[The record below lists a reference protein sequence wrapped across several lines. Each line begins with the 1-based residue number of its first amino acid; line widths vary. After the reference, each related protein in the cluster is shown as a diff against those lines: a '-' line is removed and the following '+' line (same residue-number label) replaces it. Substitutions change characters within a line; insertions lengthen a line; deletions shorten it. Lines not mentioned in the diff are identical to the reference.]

1 MFPVFLFA
9 LLAPFASFAAAP
21 SPSPSDIRTL
31 QSDRNVGLAALEEN
45 DLAEA
50 TRRFAEVRRR
60 APSDPLGWADGAV
73 AAMRARDLETAQ
85 KLLAEALRLSPG
97 NPSVLALEA
106 TRKELSGDT
115 AGAAE
120 TYERA
125 AASAPRDVASRWAAA
140 RILSAGSSEDKRRAR
155 ADLEMALSQAPANLF
170 LLLRLLEL
178 ARATGDAPAA
188 ASAHER
194 LATLVAGDAR
204 LDRAL
209 AEAKAAV
216 DTGDAKTADLKYR
229 IVENLLKA
237 NPRYQQAR
245 RDVEPGVVGLP
256 LEDWS
261 EPLASAVRA
270 RAGEPIPVRFVLR
283 PDSGLSGIEGALAVR
298 VAGKTARDLAFAA
311 PSGLRV
317 AVAVASTESAARFRW
332 SAEIPGSAGGR
343 DLAVA
348 DVTNSGE
355 LDLVT
360 SDALWT
366 PAGGAYRKTTLGSGG
381 DDARAVIPF
390 DVDADGDLDLYVS
403 RPSGDRLLRNNLDGT
418 IADVTEASGIPKGT
432 VSRGAVA
439 ADFDRDGD
447 VDLLLFAQGGG
458 FALFDNLRGGKLAPR
473 ETGLPKRGAVSSAA
487 AGDLNGDG
495 RVDLVFAADG
505 TASVAENRGD
515 GTFGEAIALGGGP
528 AHPHVDAV
536 RLLDYDNDGFLDA
549 LLLSAEGPSLL
560 LRNDGTGKLTAAS
573 VGALPPAKEAESV
586 DVDGDGD
593 LDLVFLSPKG
603 TAALYA
609 NEGGNANGWVDV
621 LLEGLPTGSAK
632 VNRFGFGSDV
642 ELRAQELYV
651 YRVAWRP
658 VTRLGLGARRRAD
671 VLRIVW
677 TNGVPQN
684 ALDPKARTVLREVQQ
699 LKGSC
704 PFLYAFDGAQWHFVT
719 DVLGR
724 APAGLLYDGVHQAPA
739 DTREWL
745 VLPGHL
751 LAPRDGRLALDF
763 TEELWEAVY
772 FDLAELLAADHPA
785 GVGLVANERM
795 VPPPFP
801 EKKLFTVA
809 APRVPL
815 AVDGAGRDRTA
826 EIAEEDGR
834 FLGGFTLT
842 RYQGIVA
849 PHELVLELPEARQGE
864 RVMLYLT
871 GWIQYADT
879 SINVSLSQRQ
889 DLAPFGPVLE
899 VPDGRGGWKTA
910 IAPMGYPAGK
920 TKTMPID
927 LSSVLDRADPR
938 VRIRTNLA
946 IYWDRIVYTVDD
958 ASVPVRLTPAPL
970 RSAEL
975 SFRGFSRMTRAHD
988 EAPHL
993 FVHDDVST
1001 ETRWADMAGRYTRF
1015 GDVRPLL
1022 TAADDRYVIM
1032 KGGDGVRLEFDAAA
1046 LPPLPEG
1053 WVRDW
1058 LFVSDGWDKD
1068 ADKNTVA
1075 GQTVEPLPFHGMDG
1089 GKYGELEFPDS
1100 PEHREFVREYLTR
1113 EGGPDEFRDAVKG
1126 SRGSTVEGRE

>member
-9 LLAPFASFAAAP
+9 LLAPFAAAA
-21 SPSPSDIRTL
+21 SPSASDIRTL

-50 TRRFAEVRRR
+50 TRRFAAVRRL
-60 APSDPLGWADGAV
+60 APSDPVGWADGAV
-73 AAMRARDLETAQ
+73 AAMRARDLETA
-85 KLLAEALRLSPG
+85 KTLLAEALRLSPG
-97 NPSVLALEA
+97 DPRVLALEA

-115 AGAAE
+115 AGAAA

-125 AASAPRDVASRWAAA
+125 ATAAPRDVASRWAAV
-140 RILSAGSSEDKRRAR
+140 RILSAATASPEDKRRAR

-178 ARATGDAPAA
+178 ARAAGDAPAA

-209 AEAKAAV
+209 AEAKTAV
-216 DTGDAKTADLKYR
+216 DSGDAKTADLKYR

-270 RAGEPIPVRFVLR
+270 RAGEPIPVRFALR

-317 AVAVASTESAARFRW
+317 AVATASTESAGRFRW
-332 SAEIPGSAGGR
+332 SPEIPGSAGGR

-360 SDALWT
+360 PDALWT
-366 PAGGAYRKTTLGSGG
+366 PAGGAYKKTTLGPGG

-403 RPSGDRLLRNNLDGT
+403 RSSGDRLFRNNLDGT
-418 IADVTEASGIPKGT
+418 FADVTEASGIPKGT
-432 VSRGAVA
+432 ASRGAVA

-447 VDLLLFAQGGG
+447 VDLLLFAPAGG
-458 FALFDNLRGGKLAPR
+458 FALLDNLRGGKLAPR

-505 TASVAENRGD
+505 TAAVAENRGD
-515 GTFGEAIALGGGP
+515 GTFGEARALGGVP
-528 AHPHVDAV
+528 AHRDIV
-536 RLLDYDNDGFLDA
+536 RLLDYDNDGFLDV
-549 LLLSAEGPSLL
+549 LLLSGEGPSSL
-560 LRNDGTGKLTAAS
+560 LRNDGTGKLTVAS
-573 VGALPPAKEAESV
+573 VGALPPASEAESV
-586 DVDGDGD
+586 DADGDGD

-671 VLRIVW
+671 ALRIVW

-684 ALDPKARTVLREVQQ
+684 ALDPKVRTVLREVQQ

-704 PFLYAFDGAQWHFVT
+704 PFLYAFDGARWHFVT

-745 VLPGHL
+745 VVPGTL

-772 FDLAELLAADHPA
+772 FDLAELFAVDHPA

-809 APRVPL
+809 APRVPR

-834 FLGGFTLT
+834 FLGGFTPT

-879 SINVSLSQRQ
+879 SINVSLSQGR
-889 DLAPFGPVLE
+889 DRGTVRSGARSPGRHRRLE
-899 VPDGRGGWKTA
+899 DG
-910 IAPMGYPAGK
+910 
-920 TKTMPID
+920 
-927 LSSVLDRADPR
+927 DRADGLSGGQDQDHAHRLVERPR
-938 VRIRTNLA
+938 PRRPARADPHQPRHLLGPHRLHGRRGFDTRAAHAGALDLGRALLSRILE
-946 IYWDRIVYTVDD
+946 DD
-958 ASVPVRLTPAPL
+958 A
-970 RSAEL
+970 
-975 SFRGFSRMTRAHD
+975 RA
-988 EAPHL
+988 
-993 FVHDDVST
+993 
-1001 ETRWADMAGRYTRF
+1001 
-1015 GDVRPLL
+1015 
-1022 TAADDRYVIM
+1022 
-1032 KGGDGVRLEFDAAA
+1032 
-1046 LPPLPEG
+1046 
-1053 WVRDW
+1053 
-1058 LFVSDGWDKD
+1058 
-1068 ADKNTVA
+1068 
-1075 GQTVEPLPFHGMDG
+1075 
-1089 GKYGELEFPDS
+1089 
-1100 PEHREFVREYLTR
+1100 
-1113 EGGPDEFRDAVKG
+1113 
-1126 SRGSTVEGRE
+1126 

>member
-1 MFPVFLFA
+1 MVPVFLFA
-9 LLAPFASFAAAP
+9 LLAPLVPFAAAA
-21 SPSPSDIRTL
+21 SPSVSDIRTL

-50 TRRFAEVRRR
+50 TRRFAEVRRL

-73 AAMRARDLETAQ
+73 SAMRARDLATAQ

-97 NPSVLALEA
+97 DPRVLALEA
-106 TRKELSGDT
+106 TRKELSGDS

-120 TYERA
+120 TFERA
-125 AASAPRDVASRWAAA
+125 ATAAPRDVASRWAAA
-140 RILSAGSSEDKRRAR
+140 RILSAGSPEDKRRAR
-155 ADLEMALSQAPANLF
+155 EDLDLALSQAPANLF

-178 ARATGDAPAA
+178 ARAAGDTPAA

-194 LATLVAGDAR
+194 LAKLVAGDAR

-209 AEAKAAV
+209 AEAKTAS
-216 DTGDAKTADLKYR
+216 DSGDSKTADLKYR

-245 RDVEPGVVGLP
+245 RDVEPGVVGMP
-256 LEDWS
+256 LEEWS
-261 EPLASAVRA
+261 EPLASVVRA
-270 RAGEPIPVRFVLR
+270 HAGEPIPVRFALR
-283 PDSGLSGIEGALAVR
+283 ADSGLSGIEGALAVR
-298 VAGKTARDLAFAA
+298 VAGKAARDLAFAGSFGVRIA
-311 PSGLRV
+311 SRGTQSYRPD
-317 AVAVASTESAARFRW
+317 AV
-332 SAEIPGSAGGR
+332 IPGSAAAR
-343 DLAVA
+343 DLAIA
-348 DVTNSGE
+348 DVLNSGE
-355 LDLVT
+355 LDVV
-360 SDALWT
+360 T
-366 PAGGAYRKTTLGSGG
+366 PASLFSPSGGAFRKTTLGVAEGET
-381 DDARAVIPF
+381 VIPL
-390 DVDADGDLDLYVS
+390 DVDSDGDLDLYVTS
-403 RPSGDRLLRNNLDGT
+403 ASGDRLLRNNLDGT
-418 IADVTEASGIPKGT
+418 FVDVTEAAGLPKGT
-432 VSRGAVA
+432 ASRGAVA

-447 VDLLLFAQGGG
+447 PDLLLYPEGPSGG
-458 FALFDNLRGGKLAPR
+458 FALYDNLRGGRLARREASLPR
-473 ETGLPKRGAVSSAA
+473 GVAVSSAA
-487 AGDLNGDG
+487 AGDLDGDG
-495 RVDLVFAADG
+495 RLDLVFAANG
-505 TASVAENRGD
+505 AASVAMNRGD
-515 GTFGEAIALGGGP
+515 GTFRESVSIGAASG
-528 AHPHVDAV
+528 V

-549 LLLSAEGPSLL
+549 LLLSPAGASVLR
-560 LRNDGTGKLTAAS
+560 RNDGTGRLVEAA
-573 VGALPPAKEAESV
+573 VGSLPQAIAAESV

-593 LDLVFLSPKG
+593 LDLVFVTPKG
-603 TAALYA
+603 GAALYA

-621 LLEGLPTGSAK
+621 ALEGLPTGSAK

-642 ELRAQELYV
+642 ELKAQELYV

-704 PFLYAFDGAQWHFVT
+704 PFLYAFDGARWHFVT

-745 VLPGHL
+745 VVPGDL

-772 FDLAELLAADHPA
+772 FDFAQLFAADHPA
-785 GVGLVANERM
+785 GVGLVANEKM

-801 EKKLFTVA
+801 EKTLFTVA
-809 APRVPL
+809 RPRVPR
-815 AVDGAGRDRTA
+815 ASDEKGRDRTS
-826 EIAEEDGR
+826 EIAVEDGT
-834 FLGGFTLT
+834 FLGGFAPTP
-842 RYQGIVA
+842 YQGIVA
-849 PHELVLELPEARQGE
+849 AHDLVLALPEAGRGE

-879 SINVSLSQRQ
+879 SINVSLSQRR

-899 VPDGRGGWKTA
+899 VPDGSGGWKTA

-920 TKTMPID
+920 TKTMPVD
-927 LSSVLDRADPR
+927 LSNVLDRSDPR

-946 IYWDRIVYTVDD
+946 IYWDRIVYTADD
-958 ASVPVRLTPAPL
+958 APAPVRLTPAPL
-970 RSAEL
+970 TSAEL

-988 EAPHL
+988 EAPHV
-993 FVHDDVST
+993 FVHDDVSV
-1001 ETRWADMAGRYTRF
+1001 EPRWADMAGRYTRF
-1015 GDVRPLL
+1015 GDVRALL

-1032 KGGDGVRLEFDAAA
+1032 KGGDVVRLEFDAAA

-1053 WVRDW
+1053 WARDW

-1075 GQTVEPLPFHGMDG
+1075 GQTVEPLPFHGMDDAR
-1089 GKYGELEFPDS
+1089 YGELEFPDS
-1100 PEHREFVREYLTR
+1100 PGHREFVREYLTR
-1113 EGGPDEFRDAVKG
+1113 AGGPEEFRDAVRE
-1126 SRGSTVEGRE
+1126 SRGSRVEGRE

>member
-9 LLAPFASFAAAP
+9 LLAPVAAFAAA
-21 SPSPSDIRTL
+21 SPSASDIRTL

-45 DLAEA
+45 DLVEA
-50 TRRFAEVRRR
+50 SRRFAEVRRL
-60 APSDPLGWADGAV
+60 APSDPVGWADGAV
-73 AAMRARDLETAQ
+73 AAMRARDLETA
-85 KLLAEALRLSPG
+85 KTLLAEALRLAPG
-97 NPSVLALEA
+97 DPRVLALEA
-106 TRKELSGDT
+106 ARKELAGDN

-125 AASAPRDVASRWAAA
+125 ATAAPRDVASRWAAV
-140 RILSAGSSEDKRRAR
+140 RILSAATGSPEDKRRAR

-170 LLLRLLEL
+170 LLLRLVEL

-188 ASAHER
+188 ASAHAR

-209 AEAKAAV
+209 AEAKTAVAA
-216 DTGDAKTADLKYR
+216 GDAKTADLKYR

-245 RDVEPGVVGLP
+245 RDVEPGIVGLP

-270 RAGEPIPVRFVLR
+270 RAGEPIPVRFALR
-283 PDSGLSGIEGALAVR
+283 PDSGLSGIEGAIAVR
-298 VAGKTARDLAFAA
+298 IAGKTARDLAFAA

-317 AVAVASTESAARFRW
+317 ATSTDSSGRFRW
-332 SAEIPGSAGGR
+332 SPEIPGSAGGR

-360 SDALWT
+360 PDALWT
-366 PAGGAYRKTTLGSGG
+366 PASGAYRKTTLGPGG

-403 RPSGDRLLRNNLDGT
+403 GSSGDRLFRNNLDGT
-418 IADVTEASGIPKGT
+418 FADVTEASGIPKGT
-432 VSRGAVA
+432 ASRGAVA

-447 VDLLLFAQGGG
+447 VDLLLFAPGGG
-458 FALFDNLRGGKLAPR
+458 FALLDNLRGGKLAPR
-473 ETGLPKRGAVSSAA
+473 EAGLPKRGAVSSAA

-515 GTFGEAIALGGGP
+515 GTFGEARALGGVP
-528 AHPHVDAV
+528 AHQSVV

-549 LLLSAEGPSLL
+549 LILSGQGPSLL
-560 LRNDGTGKLTAAS
+560 LRNDGTGKLTVAS
-573 VGALPPAKEAESV
+573 VGALPPASEAESV
-586 DVDGDGD
+586 DADGDGD

-609 NEGGNANGWVDV
+609 NEGGNAHGWVDV
-621 LLEGLPTGSAK
+621 VLEGLPTGSAK

-642 ELRAQELYV
+642 ELRAEELYV

-671 VLRIVW
+671 ALRIVW

-684 ALDPKARTVLREVQQ
+684 ALDPKVRTVLREVQQ

-704 PFLYAFDGAQWHFVT
+704 PFLYAFDGVRWHFVT

-745 VLPGHL
+745 VVPGTQ
-751 LAPRDGRLALDF
+751 LAPRDGRLALEF

-772 FDLAELLAADHPA
+772 FDLAELLAVDHPA

-809 APRVPL
+809 APRVPR

-826 EIAEEDGR
+826 EIAAKDGG
-834 FLGGFTLT
+834 FLGGFTPT

-849 PHELVLELPEARQGE
+849 PHELVLDLPEARQGE

-879 SINVSLSQRQ
+879 SIAVSLSQRR
-889 DLAPFGPVLE
+889 DLAPVGPVLE
-899 VPDGRGGWKTA
+899 IPDGTGGWKTA

-920 TKTMPID
+920 TKTVPID

-958 ASVPVRLTPAPL
+958 VSVPVRLTPAPL

-975 SFRGFSRMTRAHD
+975 FFRGFSRMTREHD
-988 EAPHL
+988 EAPHV
-993 FVHDDVST
+993 FVHDDVSI
-1001 ETRWADMAGRYTRF
+1001 EPRWADMAGRYTRF

-1032 KGGDGVRLEFDAAA
+1032 KGGDAVRLEFDAAV

-1075 GQTVEPLPFHGMDG
+1075 GQTVEPLPFHGMDD

-1113 EGGPDEFRDAVKG
+1113 EGGPDEFRNAVRE
-1126 SRGSTVEGRE
+1126 SRGSRVEGRH